1 MRPRVLVTEGRL
13 SVPAIGVAML
23 LALGATGPALGQ
35 QPRPLNYTDYS
46 RAAETET
53 DRWWQHFWGEE
64 REVQLQQPSFSAHV
78 TIKRDGSQ
86 QAFGIFYAPRL
97 CDDIRTV
104 NGATLTRCPARLAR
118 FFFDGKLP
126 EVLNLPDYVCIVR
139 IGNAPPAPSDAGWNA
154 AQATFRK
161 IDSQNVI
168 ILSAVLAGELV
179 TDCTATIPLGHP

>member
-1 MRPRVLVTEGRL
+1 M
-13 SVPAIGVAML
+13 PAIGVAML
-23 LALGATGPALGQ
+23 LALGATGPAFGQ

-126 EVLNLPDYVCIVR
+126 EFLTCPTTFALYASETRRRRRAMPDGTLPKR
-139 IGNAPPAPSDAGWNA
+139 RFARS
-154 AQATFRK
+154 
-161 IDSQNVI
+161 
-168 ILSAVLAGELV
+168 
-179 TDCTATIPLGHP
+179 TART